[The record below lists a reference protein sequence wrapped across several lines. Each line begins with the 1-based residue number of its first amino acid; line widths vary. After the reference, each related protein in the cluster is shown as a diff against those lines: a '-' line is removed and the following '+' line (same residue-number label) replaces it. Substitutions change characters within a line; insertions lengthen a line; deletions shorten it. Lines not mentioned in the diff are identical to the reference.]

1 MIIVI
6 AIAPTIKQQNKP
18 DLNIINVPFKFISF
32 NTSGLHPAVSVIC
45 GCFPGIPVLGI
56 CTYVCWISSSVLN
69 VNSWISDKA
78 AAQSWDLYRRILQQ
92 DSSLT
97 GLPRPSWPDVPCF
110 RLDIV
115 ELKLPFDRWVG
126 DMKVESVGNR
136 LWEIFDSSNGNLPFF
151 TRRGSLSLPVFK
163 IKPELKTHG
172 CDTPGENPRCSD
184 GSGQNGL
191 PGYDLKQA
199 ASLEVLLWKEDQLYS
214 GVVDLLQFLKIA
226 DVGGFWIFQY
236 AGLILKPFISRFCT
250 LSYQTMNCLHWLT
263 VCLKKSCYLSFSI
276 MEPNGGL
283 YGMFHTFQLIDDS
296 ILSRLW
302 P

>member
-97 GLPRPSWPDVPCF
+97 ALNGVPTAFLTGCTMF
-110 RLDIV
+110 PLGHCGAQTTI
-115 ELKLPFDRWVG
+115 W
-126 DMKVESVGNR
+126 
-136 LWEIFDSSNGNLPFF
+136 
-151 TRRGSLSLPVFK
+151 SLSRRHESWVSRKSSVRVFW
-163 IKPELKTHG
+163 
-172 CDTPGENPRCSD
+172 
-184 GSGQNGL
+184 Q
-191 PGYDLKQA
+191 Q
-199 ASLEVLLWKEDQLYS
+199 
-214 GVVDLLQFLKIA
+214 
-226 DVGGFWIFQY
+226 
-236 AGLILKPFISRFCT
+236 
-250 LSYQTMNCLHWLT
+250 
-263 VCLKKSCYLSFSI
+263 
-276 MEPNGGL
+276 
-283 YGMFHTFQLIDDS
+283 
-296 ILSRLW
+296 
-302 P
+302 